1 MKQRIN
7 VLTLAVDDLE
17 RSLAFYRDGMGLA
30 TDGIAG
36 TEFEHGSVV
45 FYQMQ
50 GGLILATYQ
59 RKDMAWDS
67 TLPVSAPGVP
77 SFSIGHAVASREAV
91 DSTMAQAEAAGARI
105 VHPAADKFW
114 GGYGGYFQD
123 PDGHLWE
130 VIWNPMLN
138 IED

>member
-17 RSLAFYRDGMGLA
+17 RSLAFYRDGMGLV
-30 TDGIAG
+30 TDGITG
-36 TEFEHGSVV
+36 TEFEHGAVV

-59 RKDMAWDS
+59 RKDLAWNS
-67 TLPVSAPGVP
+67 NLPVSAPGVP

-91 DSTMAQAEAAGARI
+91 DGTMAQAEAAGGRI
-105 VHPAADKFW
+105 VHAAADKFW